1 MLTTGL
7 NYQSFVFSMKLA
19 LTSLCHMHLCLYFIC
34 YCKITNKVSESLVQ
48 ISMEKNLR
56 GDQVKYGLGFLD
68 ESYKIS

>member
-1 MLTTGL
+1 
-7 NYQSFVFSMKLA
+7 
-19 LTSLCHMHLCLYFIC
+19 MHLCLYFIC